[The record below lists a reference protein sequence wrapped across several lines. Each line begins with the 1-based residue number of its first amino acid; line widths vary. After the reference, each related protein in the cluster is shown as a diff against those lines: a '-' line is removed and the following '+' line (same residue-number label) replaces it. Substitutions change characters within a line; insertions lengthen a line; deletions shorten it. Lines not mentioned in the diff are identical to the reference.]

1 MIHTEVDWPGVLRLA
16 GRFCSSERGRERLLA
31 STPSGDPAEVRRRAG
46 VTRDL
51 VARTGLRP
59 PVRIYGLDEGAPLVS
74 RLGAAGQALPPEEL
88 LDLFALVER
97 SEEARRAA
105 AAASGA
111 FSAERH
117 RMDAHPSGE
126 ITA

>member
-31 STPSGDPAEVRRRAG
+31 AAPSGNPEEVRRRAG

-59 PVRIYGLDEGAPLVS
+59 PVRIFGLDEAAPLVL
-74 RLGAAGQALPPEEL
+74 RLGAAGQALPPDEL

-97 SEEARRAA
+97 SEEAVSYTHLTLPTNR
-105 AAASGA
+105 
-111 FSAERH
+111 EV
-117 RMDAHPSGE
+117 
-126 ITA
+126 